1 MTERA
6 VKLCGVLL
14 LSTAIC
20 CGISPAQQARK
31 PLTNRDVVTMVKGRL
46 DESVVVAAIQAH
58 PGNYDTSP
66 TALLALKKAGVTK
79 NEMDAMLAAS
89 GGGSAGAAQPTTTA
103 PASTPPAD
111 ATGGASAPPAA
122 ASGPRWQMPSVELVQ
137 NGSSQALALEKT
149 QLAETKTKPQSLSSL
164 AKDSAVTQGIQ
175 MGISDAANGVAG
187 HMSTPMGGSVVQ
199 QAGGIF
205 GGMLSRRQPEVTY
218 VWGVPGPASSN
229 VLQTTMP
236 QFSVN
241 FAKAPGVN
249 PNEFAPE
256 IVKLTPAQSTCR
268 LVGATRGKEDA
279 RSHDAADWEVY
290 SGFVE
295 DRVAVN
301 LQKTSTG
308 IYEVS
313 PQSALLPGEYAVVL
327 RPVSRTEKFSGGD
340 VARGQGAGLM
350 FDTLWSF
357 EVSDDAQ

>member
-1 MTERA
+1 MRMA
-6 VKLCGVLL
+6 
-14 LSTAIC
+14 AIVAC
-20 CGISPAQQARK
+20 VVFCSVALGQQAQK
-31 PLTNRDVVTMVKGRL
+31 PLTNKDVVTMVKGGL
-46 DESVVVAAIQAH
+46 DESVVVAAIQEH
-58 PGNYDTSP
+58 PANYDTSP

-79 NEMDAMLAAS
+79 GEMNAILAAS
-89 GGGSAGAAQPTTTA
+89 GNGAANGGAAA
-103 PASTPPAD
+103 PSTQAAD
-111 ATGGASAPPAA
+111 AGGASSAPSQPIAAPLA
-122 ASGPRWQMPSVELVQ
+122 ASGPRWQMPTVALVQ

-149 QLAETKTKPQSLSSL
+149 QLAETKTKPQSLASL

-175 MGISDAANGVAG
+175 IGVTDAANGVAG
-187 HMSTPMGGSVVQ
+187 HMSTPVGGSMVQ

-205 GGMLSRRQPEVTY
+205 GGMMAHRQPEATY

-236 QFSVN
+236 KFSVN

-256 IVKLTPAQSTCR
+256 IVKLTPAQNTCR
-268 LVGATRGKEDA
+268 LAGATRGKEDA

-295 DRVAVN
+295 DRVAVD
-301 LQKTSTG
+301 LQKTAPG
-308 IYEVS
+308 VYEIS
-313 PQSALLPGEYAVVL
+313 PQSALVPGEYAVVL
-327 RPVSRTEKFSGGD
+327 RPVTKTQKFSGGD
-340 VARGQGAGLM
+340 VARGQGPGLM